1 MESFLDQSLGQIAR
15 QLAGATAVFRDYG
28 LDFCCGGNRTLRE
41 AADGAGVDSKEIVQR
56 LQGLRPVAQSDER
69 DWAATTPKDLIA
81 HILERYH
88 NVHREQ
94 FPELIRLARRVEQVH
109 GERAECPVGLA
120 DHLCTMQQTL
130 ESHMQKEEM
139 ILFPMLERGV
149 GAMAGGPIHVMR
161 MEHDEQG
168 QELQRLAEL
177 TDDITPPGVA
187 CTTWRAL
194 YTGLRTMR
202 EDLMQHIH
210 LENNILFENAQ
221 NGQNGQ
227 QAAAT

>member
-1 MESFLDQSLGQIAR
+1 MEPLLNQPLGRIAR
-15 QLAGATAVFRDYG
+15 QLAGATAVFHEYG
-28 LDFCCGGNRTLRE
+28 LDFCCNGNRTLRE
-41 AADGAGVDSKEIVQR
+41 AASNAGLDAGALAQR
-56 LQGLRPVAQSDER
+56 LQGLQPMAQSDER
-69 DWAATTPKDLIA
+69 DWAAAPPRELIA
-81 HILERYH
+81 HILTRYH
-88 NVHREQ
+88 HVHREQ

-109 GERAECPVGLA
+109 GERAECPAGLA
-120 DHLCTMQQTL
+120 DHLCAMQQAL

-139 ILFPMLERGV
+139 ILFPMLERGA

-177 TDDITPPGVA
+177 THDITPPAAA

-194 YTGLRTMR
+194 YTGLRALRT
-202 EDLMQHIH
+202 DLMQHIH

-221 NGQNGQ
+221 NGQ
-227 QAAAT
+227 QAAA

>member
-15 QLAGATAVFRDYG
+15 QLAGATAVFHDYR
-28 LDFCCGGNRTLRE
+28 LDFCCKGNRTLRE
-41 AADGAGVDSKEIVQR
+41 AAGSAGLDAGEIAGR

-69 DWAATTPKDLIA
+69 DWAAASAQELIA
-81 HILERYH
+81 HILARYH
-88 NVHREQ
+88 AVHREQ

-109 GERAECPVGLA
+109 GEREECPAGLA
-120 DHLCTMQQTL
+120 DHLCAMQQAL

-139 ILFPMLERGV
+139 ILFPMLERGA

-168 QELQRLAEL
+168 QELQQLADL
-177 TDDITPPGVA
+177 THDITPPPLA

-194 YTGLRTMR
+194 YTGLRAMR

-210 LENNILFENAQ
+210 LENNILFEKVR
-221 NGQNGQ
+221 NGS
-227 QAAAT
+227 

>member
-1 MESFLDQSLGQIAR
+1 MEPFLDQSLGQIAR
-15 QLAGATAVFRDYG
+15 QLAGATAVFHDYG
-28 LDFCCGGNRTLRE
+28 LDYCCSGNRTLRE
-41 AADGAGVDSKEIVQR
+41 AAGSAGLDAAEIAGR
-56 LQGLRPVAQSDER
+56 LQGLQPVAQSDER
-69 DWAATTPKDLIA
+69 DWAMAAPKDLIA
-81 HILERYH
+81 HILQRFHEA
-88 NVHREQ
+88 HREQ

-109 GERAECPVGLA
+109 GGREECPAGLA
-120 DHLCTMQQTL
+120 DHLCGMQQGL

-139 ILFPMLERGV
+139 ILFPMLERGA

-168 QELQRLAEL
+168 QELQRLADL
-177 TDDITPPGVA
+177 TGDITPPRVA

-194 YTGLRTMR
+194 YTGLRALR

-221 NGQNGQ
+221 NGSQT
-227 QAAAT
+227 AAA